1 MTLYIYYKGYGPLI
15 VIYGAPFLISLYYLS
30 LIEGSSLLPEI
41 PIGTGSS
48 LVPKVG
54 HANVERSVPRVL
66 PPPKVG
72 REYISFSSSIFSL
85 SKWNLL

>member
-1 MTLYIYYKGYGPLI
+1 M
-15 VIYGAPFLISLYYLS
+15 IYGAPFLISLYSLS
-30 LIEGSSLLPEI
+30 LIEGSSLLPPIEI

-54 HANVERSVPRVL
+54 HGQEANVERSVPRVL

-72 REYISFSSSIFSL
+72 R
-85 SKWNLL
+85 